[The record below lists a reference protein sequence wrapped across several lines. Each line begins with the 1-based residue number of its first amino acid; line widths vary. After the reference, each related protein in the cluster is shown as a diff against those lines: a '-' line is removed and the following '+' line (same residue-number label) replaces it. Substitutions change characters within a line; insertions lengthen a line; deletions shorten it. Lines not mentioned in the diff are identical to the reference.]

1 MTSISEA
8 DAERMKQHI
17 YRMLCGLQQA
27 LQEAIQV
34 ASIFE
39 HSAAEAP
46 SVLPTPTMADDPLA
60 DRYWP
65 GRPRIDG
72 VARD

>member
-34 ASIFE
+34 ASILE
-39 HSAAEAP
+39 VPEAP
-46 SVLPTPTMADDPLA
+46 TSKPLPLPTMAAHHD
-60 DRYWP
+60 
-65 GRPRIDG
+65 
-72 VARD
+72 

>member
-34 ASIFE
+34 ASVLE
-39 HSAAEAP
+39 HPATEPPTSAP
-46 SVLPTPTMADDPLA
+46 LPLPTMAAHHD
-60 DRYWP
+60 
-65 GRPRIDG
+65 
-72 VARD
+72 